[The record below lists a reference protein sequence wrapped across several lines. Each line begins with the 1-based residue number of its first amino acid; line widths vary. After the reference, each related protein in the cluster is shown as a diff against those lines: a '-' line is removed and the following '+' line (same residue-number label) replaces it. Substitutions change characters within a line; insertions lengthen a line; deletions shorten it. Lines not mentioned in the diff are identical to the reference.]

1 MPTGPNP
8 LSPQLHLPSLGQTKN
23 TRQPPCRRVFCH
35 FICLFNVFTP
45 FNITKYTFFRLF

>member
-8 LSPQLHLPSLGQTKN
+8 LPPHIYYPSFRQTKN

-35 FICLFNVFTP
+35 FICFIFAFTP
-45 FNITKYTFFRLF
+45 FMITKYTFFRLF